1 MKYDVIVIG
10 GGPAG
15 YVAAIK
21 CSQLGLNTAC
31 VESSIDSNGT
41 QKYGGTCLNIGCIPS
56 KSLLDSSQKYYEAAK
71 SFSNHGIE
79 VKNLDLN
86 VSAMMERKNNVVE
99 KLTSGI
105 LGLFKTN
112 GVHPISGTGK
122 LINDNQVSVI
132 SGDDE
137 RIFDAEHV
145 ILATGS
151 SPIEIPIAP
160 WSENVVDSTGA
171 LNFEEV
177 PENLGIIGAGVIGLE
192 LGSVWSRLGSEVTIF
207 EAMTDFLPLID
218 KQLAKDSSR
227 EFKKQ
232 GLNIKLGSQVT
243 NVTDSNKKVSVNFTN
258 SSTEERMEFDKLI
271 VAVGRKPNTNDI
283 YDSNL
288 DIETDSNGRI
298 VVNSFCETAVKNIFA
313 IGDIVRGPMLAHKG
327 SEEGIMVAERIAGK
341 KATMN
346 YDLVPNVIY
355 THPEIAWVGKTQQ
368 ELEDEGVDFKVGSFP
383 FAASG
388 RALAAD
394 DSVGSVKLLADKRT
408 DTILGVHVFG
418 PSAADIVQQAVIAM
432 EFGSSSED
440 LGLTIFSHP
449 TVSEALHEAALAANN
464 EAIHIGNRKK

>member
-31 VESSIDSNGT
+31 VESSIDRNGT
-41 QKYGGTCLNIGCIPS
+41 QKYGGTCLNVGCIPS
-56 KSLLDSSQKYYEAAK
+56 KSLLDSSQKYYEATK

-79 VKNLDLN
+79 IKNLNLN
-86 VSAMMERKNNVVE
+86 IPAMMERKNNVVE

-122 LINDNQVSVI
+122 LINDNQVLVI
-132 SGDDE
+132 SE
-137 RIFDAEHV
+137 RGENIIDADHV

-192 LGSVWSRLGSEVTIF
+192 LGSVWSRLGSKVTIF

-243 NVTDSNKKVSVNFTN
+243 NVTDSNKKVSVNFTD
-258 SSTEERMEFDKLI
+258 SGTEEKMEFDKLI

-283 YDSNL
+283 YDLNL
-288 DIETDSNGRI
+288 DIEKDSNGCI
-298 VVNSFCETAVKNIFA
+298 VVDSFCETAVKNIFA

-341 KATMN
+341 KASMN

-368 ELEDEGVDFKVGSFP
+368 ELEGEGVDFKVGSFP

-394 DSVGSVKLLADKRT
+394 DSVGSVKLLADKGT

-464 EAIHIGNRKK
+464 QAIHIGNRKK